1 MKETKTAKGGSD
13 CPTLLHYLARVLLRT
28 DPQLVDFLSDLPNV
42 EAAARRTSSIYLSY
56 RHALIHCLVSVQSIS
71 QSVSSIAS
79 GLVQVKS
86 EIATLKQSRTAIP
99 NDRFVLVMQPFVRDV
114 DNSITAL
121 RNMGQSLDTELK
133 SLLIYYGENPDSPE
147 APKPEDFFNLIL
159 TFSSSLRVCR
169 SFSSHS
175 VVSLSPI

>member
-1 MKETKTAKGGSD
+1 M
-13 CPTLLHYLARVLLRT
+13 
-28 DPQLVDFLSDLPNV
+28 
-42 EAAARRTSSIYLSY
+42 
-56 RHALIHCLVSVQSIS
+56 
-71 QSVSSIAS
+71 
-79 GLVQVKS
+79 KS

-147 APKPEDFFNLIL
+147 APKPEDFFNLIVP
-159 TFSSSLRVCR
+159 FPVR
-169 SFSSHS
+169 S
-175 VVSLSPI
+175 